1 MNNQGTQEV
10 KLNNV
15 INKKEENKMINN
27 EMIKEKQKQ
36 LISEFK
42 TAIKSD
48 LRYNNFG
55 LYFRN
60 DTMIRYFTLNEFI
73 IYALIKA
80 KPVDKLIHSSKDKEF
95 EKSLRIFKEFD
106 RNNKSFLNYFKKM
119 KDIFP
124 SLTIEELESLIKSN
138 LDYLLS
144 IKK

>member
-1 MNNQGTQEV
+1 MNNQNMQEL

-15 INKKEENKMINN
+15 TTKEENNMIKN
-27 EMIKEKQKQ
+27 EMILEKQKQ

-42 TAIKSD
+42 TAIKSN
-48 LRYNNFG
+48 LRYSNYG
-55 LYFRN
+55 IYFRN
-60 DTMIRYFTLNEFI
+60 DTMIKYFSLNEFI

-95 EKSLRIFKEFD
+95 EKSLRIFQEFD
-106 RNNKSFLNYFKKM
+106 RNNRSFVSYYNKIKE
-119 KDIFP
+119 IFP
-124 SLTIEELESLIKSN
+124 SLTIEELELLVKSN